1 MNKKIYVVMLI
12 AILALT
18 GCEKA
23 QGSDNSV
30 RGGDTQPTKNIEV
43 DGTQSEST
51 QPAQI
56 ETEQPIQIESLELT
70 GTIIDGTVDFK
81 NPTIM
86 VDVLNFTYD
95 VVCFELA
102 DYATEDWMTKYAP
115 GTKVSII
122 CLDDFDYTEEHAPHM
137 ATLVSVDVIETSA
150 QWQSSMQQNSKG
162 ENSENSLAYL
172 ETIQDNIL
180 QAVHNKELTFVSSC
194 TVNEA
199 LLVVKV
205 GITEM
210 KDEYIQRLKEFEN
223 MGPALDIFQQEF
235 PILKQA
241 PKLSITNGQES
252 LALSGGTG
260 EWNYRVEGDEWRGYV
275 ACGMHPV
282 QVRYE
287 EGVNILDSLDGSF
300 VLSFD
305 SEPDSVRVT
314 VWEETAET
322 DAEEFTE
329 GMLLNT
335 QKEEEGGWSFT
346 LLQEGELVCEIFAEW
361 EGEDYNGNSSYCVLL
376 HN

>member
-1 MNKKIYVVMLI
+1 MKREALGKEMKQARKLFKATAAAGII
-12 AILALT
+12 AGILLLT
-18 GCEKA
+18 GCGREPSEEK
-23 QGSDNSV
+23 
-30 RGGDTQPTKNIEV
+30 I
-43 DGTQSEST
+43 
-51 QPAQI
+51 
-56 ETEQPIQIESLELT
+56 
-70 GTIIDGTVDFK
+70 
-81 NPTIM
+81 
-86 VDVLNFTYD
+86 
-95 VVCFELA
+95 
-102 DYATEDWMTKYAP
+102 
-115 GTKVSII
+115 
-122 CLDDFDYTEEHAPHM
+122 
-137 ATLVSVDVIETSA
+137 
-150 QWQSSMQQNSKG
+150 
-162 ENSENSLAYL
+162 
-172 ETIQDNIL
+172 
-180 QAVHNKELTFVSSC
+180 
-194 TVNEA
+194 
-199 LLVVKV
+199 
-205 GITEM
+205 
-210 KDEYIQRLKEFEN
+210 
-223 MGPALDIFQQEF
+223 
-235 PILKQA
+235 ILKQA

-260 EWNYRVEGDEWRGYV
+260 EWNYRIEGDEWRGYV